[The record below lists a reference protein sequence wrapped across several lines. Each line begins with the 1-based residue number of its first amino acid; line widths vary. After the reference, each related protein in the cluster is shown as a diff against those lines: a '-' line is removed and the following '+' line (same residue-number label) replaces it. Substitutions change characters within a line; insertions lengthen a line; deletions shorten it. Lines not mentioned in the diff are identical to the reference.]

1 MISSTSP
8 CSRCILRLRNIRQPS
23 QYVKPTNEQ
32 SQNPCPTCLGILQE
46 KSLNIVTNLVGNL
59 LPTVTHNHMIKINAT
74 LPPSAS
80 VIRQRAM
87 ALSYIQGHYDHLNL
101 PKPSSTLPS
110 LVSLREALKWT
121 LGPRLESIYSVEYNP
136 DAELF
141 VELIYRHDESNQDAT
156 FITSYENEQKA
167 KAHNNHPNGNKR
179 SRGRDPKLVQSTTHI
194 NRVLE
199 TMTDTQFANLI
210 PQSFLP
216 PPNVTNFVQSQV
228 NLIVSPVY
236 IAGEYN
242 KYSRTISQ
250 TPWFVNRYQSK
261 NSSKQQDLQIEQNHI
276 DGKDKEEME
285 TRTESS
291 VEQVVVLGIEK
302 ILKPEKTTFTAGGR
316 EDVDVRMLGSG
327 RPFIVEIINS
337 NTVASRITPEMVK
350 LMSIESSK
358 LSSAVII
365 NNLRLVP
372 KSYCAQMRMF
382 EAEKRKCYRCLVWTA
397 GDQTMEE
404 LKEKLE
410 VENGFLLYQKTPLRV
425 LHRRTQIVRERRIFQ
440 AYIVRLV
447 SSNFFV
453 LDVIA
458 QAGTYIKE
466 FVHGDNGRTVPNVA
480 SILGCDADILQLD
493 VTEITHDGVD
503 DKNTSH
509 LVNGN
514 AIDTSK

>member
-1 MISSTSP
+1 MNSSMNSSTLP
-8 CSRCILRLRNIRQPS
+8 CGRCILRLRNIRQPS
-23 QYVKPTNEQ
+23 QYVKPINQQ

-59 LPTVTHNHMIKINAT
+59 LPTVTHNRFIKINAT

-87 ALSYIQGHYDHLNL
+87 TLAYIQGHYDHLNL
-101 PKPSSTLPS
+101 PKPISTPS

-121 LGPRLESIYSVEYNP
+121 LGPRLESLHSVQYSP

-141 VELIYRHDESNQDAT
+141 IELTYQHDESNKDTA
-156 FITSYENEQKA
+156 FITSYETEQKT
-167 KAHNNHPNGNKR
+167 KANNNRPNGTKR
-179 SRGRDPKLVQSTTHI
+179 SKGRNPNLAESTTHV

-199 TMTDTQFANLI
+199 TISDSQFVNLI
-210 PQSFLP
+210 PQSLIP
-216 PPNVTNFVQSQV
+216 PSNLTNFVQCQA
-228 NLIVSPVY
+228 NLVVAPVY
-236 IAGEYN
+236 FAGEYN

-250 TPWFVNRYQSK
+250 TPWFVNRYESK
-261 NSSKQQDLQIEQNHI
+261 NNMVTSDTKQDSQLQDQ
-276 DGKDKEEME
+276 KEIE
-285 TRTESS
+285 TRTDLS
-291 VEQVVVLGIEK
+291 VEEVVVLGIEK
-302 ILKPEKTTFTAGGR
+302 MLKPEKTTFTAGGR

-327 RPFIVEIINS
+327 RPFIVEVLNP

-350 LMSIESSK
+350 EMSNESLK
-358 LSSAVII
+358 LSTAVTI
-365 NNLRLVP
+365 NNLRSVP
-372 KSYCAQMRMF
+372 KSYCAKMRMF

-397 GDQTMEE
+397 GNQTMEK

-410 VENGFLLYQKTPLRV
+410 VENGFLLFQKTPLRV
-425 LHRRTQIVRERRIFQ
+425 LHRRTQIIRERRIFK
-440 AYIVRLV
+440 AYVVRFV
-447 SSNFFV
+447 SGNFFV

-514 AIDTSK
+514 AKTN